1 MRHPLRCSTAPRAF
15 MRCLAAAVLVSAASL
30 LSVTAAQAFVIGV
43 IVADAED
50 ASLAAA
56 VSTSTEWGAVM
67 AKEEHEFNAEI
78 FGFDFDVVVRRASGP
93 DDVERA
99 AADLVEGAGA
109 IALVGG
115 FGLDE
120 AVALGTWAAG
130 RSVPFFNIGEPSDS
144 LRHGLCQPTT
154 FHIEPSAAMYLD
166 ALAGWYVRAGFR
178 QWFVIQAE
186 GSEGAALHDRLQW
199 SLRERHFGARL
210 VGRSVL
216 PSGGDAAALVRDV
229 RRANADLV
237 VLLLPADEQVR
248 VLAELEGA
256 GLTTLVAG
264 FPHPATQTRA
274 FFASS
279 REAAPR
285 LGSDHRAA
293 AWEAT
298 LDAYGA
304 REINARFL
312 ERFGA
317 PMDPSAWATY
327 QAVKIV
333 FEAAVFGGAADGPGI
348 VAYLQDPSTVVDL
361 WKGIGSTFRPW
372 DRQLRQSLYLVKISA
387 TADDAFRLVTLVGE
401 LPAIYMPGTD
411 PVERLDQLGDLANRS
426 GCRS

>member
-1 MRHPLRCSTAPRAF
+1 MRHEPRCATAPRPLA
-15 MRCLAAAVLVSAASL
+15 RRILAALGLALLLVLSSAAGQSL
-30 LSVTAAQAFVIGV
+30 VIGV
-43 IVADAED
+43 VVSDADAS
-50 ASLAAA
+50 SLAGALAA
-56 VSTSTEWGAVM
+56 SAERGAVM

-93 DDVERA
+93 EGVRLA
-99 AADLVEGAGA
+99 AAELVEEAGA
-109 IALVGG
+109 LALVGG
-115 FGLDE
+115 FGLGE
-120 AVALGTWAAG
+120 ALELGAWAAE
-130 RSVPFFNIGEPSDS
+130 RNVPFFNIGEPSDS
-144 LRHGLCQPTT
+144 LRHALCQPTT

-178 QWFVIQAE
+178 RWYVIQAE

-210 VGRSVL
+210 TGRSVL
-216 PSGGDAAALVRDV
+216 PPGGAAAALVRDV
-229 RRANADLV
+229 SRSNADLV
-237 VLLLPADEQVR
+237 VLLLPPEEQVR
-248 VLAELEGA
+248 VLGELEVA

-264 FPHPATQTRA
+264 FPHPEAQTRA
-274 FFASS
+274 FFAAS
-279 REAAPR
+279 REAAPQ
-285 LGSDHRAA
+285 LGSDHRAV

-312 ERFGA
+312 ERFGE

-333 FEAAVFGGAADGPGI
+333 FEAAVFGGAADGAAV
-348 VAYLQDPSTVVDL
+348 VAYLQAPSTVIDL

-372 DRQLRQSLYLVKISA
+372 DRQLRQSLYLVKIST
-387 TADDAFRLVTLVGE
+387 TADDPFRFVTLVGE

-426 GCRS
+426 GCRP